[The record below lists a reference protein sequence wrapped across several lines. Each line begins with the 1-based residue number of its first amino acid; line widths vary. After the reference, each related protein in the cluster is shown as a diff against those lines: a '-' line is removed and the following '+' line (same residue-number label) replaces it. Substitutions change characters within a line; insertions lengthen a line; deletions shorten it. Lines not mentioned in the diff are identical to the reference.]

1 MKILIAEDD
10 NLSRASI
17 SNLLKEVGHNVTE
30 CRNGCEALKIFNENG
45 DIDLIISDIKMP
57 EIDGIELLKKVKET
71 RREKPVEVVLFTG
84 FGDMRSAIEAVRCG
98 AYDYILKPINIEELI
113 KAIERLEERN
123 TLRLENEKLS
133 QKIAVAEKLTEETK
147 EEMQL
152 LKNAYCH
159 AIGLDQIGV
168 FSDTLKKILNEAQ
181 KLHTDRS
188 IPVLIEGDTGT
199 GKEVI
204 ARYVHYGKEDFT
216 APFIDINCAAISP
229 SVFESELFGYEAGSF
244 TGGLSKGQ
252 KGKFDIA
259 SGGTLFLDEI
269 AEMPIDLQAKLL
281 RVIQEKEFY
290 RIGGLKKIKT
300 DVRIICATNLNIE
313 EKVKEQKFRQDLY
326 FRLNVGRIFIPP
338 LADRPEEILPL
349 ANLFLLN
356 FSASKKKNFTG
367 ISSEA
372 QKMLLSYNWPGNIRE
387 LKNIIERI
395 VLMSDEKTLGEQH
408 LEVLLKNPRGGPSQ
422 DLSKKPIQSGKI
434 DIKNFELPEKSL
446 DLERFNMEI
455 IKKALEINNGNKSDT
470 ANYLGISR
478 RSLYCKLKHIP
489 EE

>member
-1 MKILIAEDD
+1 LKILIAEDD
-10 NLSRASI
+10 NLSRAGI
-17 SNLLKEVGHNVTE
+17 SGLLKDIGHSVIE
-30 CRNGCEALKIFNENG
+30 CGNGCDALEAFSNNG
-45 DIDLIISDIKMP
+45 DLDLVISDIKMP
-57 EIDGIELLKKVKET
+57 GINGIELLKKVKEA
-71 RREKPVEVVLFTG
+71 RREIHPEVILFTG
-84 FGDMRSAIEAVRCG
+84 FGDMTSAIDAIRSG

-123 TLRLENEKLS
+123 ALRRRNEELS
-133 QKIAVAEKLTEETK
+133 QKVAVAEKLTEDTK

-168 FSDTLKKILNEAQ
+168 FSNTLKKILAEAR

-204 ARYVHYGKEDFT
+204 ARYIHYGKGELA

-229 SVFESELFGYEAGSF
+229 SIFESELFGYEAGSF

-259 SGGTLFLDEI
+259 AGGTLFLDEI

-290 RIGGLKKIKT
+290 RIGGLKKVKT
-300 DVRIICATNLNIE
+300 DVRIICATNLDIE

-326 FRLNVGRIFIPP
+326 FRLNVGRIFLPP
-338 LADRPEEILPL
+338 LKERSDEILPL
-349 ANLFLLN
+349 ARLFLKD
-356 FSASKKKNFTG
+356 FSASKKKNFTM
-367 ISSEA
+367 ISPEA
-372 QKMLLSYNWPGNIRE
+372 EKMLVSYNWPGNIRE

-395 VLMSDEKTLGEQH
+395 VLMSDDKTLGAGH
-408 LEVLLKNPRGGPSQ
+408 LEMLLKNARGESQ
-422 DLSKKPIQSGKI
+422 DISKNVKKTAKI
-434 DIKNFELPEKSL
+434 DIKDFELPEKGL
-446 DLERFNMEI
+446 DLELFNIEI
-455 IKKALEINNGNKSDT
+455 IKKALEKNRGNKSDT

-478 RSLYCKLKHIP
+478 RSLYCKLKHIS

>member
-10 NLSRASI
+10 NLSRTSI
-17 SNLLKEVGHNVTE
+17 STLLKEIGHNVTE
-30 CRNGCEALKIFNENG
+30 CRNGREALKIFNDNSG
-45 DIDLIISDIKMP
+45 LDLIISDIKMP

-71 RREKPVEVVLFTG
+71 RHENHPEVVLFTG
-84 FGDMRSAIEAVRCG
+84 FGDMTSAIEAIRCG

-123 TLRLENEKLS
+123 ALRLENEKLS
-133 QKIAVAEKLTEETK
+133 QKIAAAEKLTEDTK

-181 KLHTDRS
+181 KLHAERS

-204 ARYVHYGKEDFT
+204 ARYIHYGTGELT

-229 SVFESELFGYEAGSF
+229 SIFESELFGYEAGSF

-326 FRLNVGRIFIPP
+326 FRLNVGRIFLPP
-338 LADRPEEILPL
+338 LADRPEEIMPL
-349 ANLFLLN
+349 ANLFLKD

-372 QKMLLSYNWPGNIRE
+372 EKMLLSYSWPGNIRE

-395 VLMSDEKTLGEQH
+395 VLMSDEKILGEQH
-408 LEVLLKNPRGGPSQ
+408 LEMLLKNPRGESQ
-422 DLSKKPIQSGKI
+422 GLSKKIKRSAKI
-434 DIKNFELPEKSL
+434 DIKDFELPEKGL
-446 DLERFNMEI
+446 DLELFNNEI
-455 IKKALEINNGNKSDT
+455 IKKAIEINHGNKSDT

-478 RSLYCKLKHIP
+478 RSLYCRLKHIP
-489 EE
+489 AE

>member
-17 SNLLKEVGHNVTE
+17 SGILKDIGHSVIE
-30 CRNGCEALKIFNENG
+30 CGDGREALKIFNKN
-45 DIDLIISDIKMP
+45 DDLDLIISDIKMP
-57 EIDGIELLKKVKET
+57 GIDGIELLKKVKEA
-71 RREKPVEVVLFTG
+71 RHENHSEVILFTG
-84 FGDMRSAIEAVRCG
+84 FGDMHSAIDAIRSG

-113 KAIERLEERN
+113 KAVERLEERN
-123 TLRLENEKLS
+123 ALRLQNEMLS
-133 QKIAVAEKLTEETK
+133 QKVAVAEKLTEDTR

-168 FSDTLKKILNEAQ
+168 FSDTLKKILAEAQ

-204 ARYVHYGKEDFT
+204 ARYIHYGKGELT

-259 SGGTLFLDEI
+259 AGGTLFLDEI

-300 DVRIICATNLNIE
+300 DVRIICATNLDIE
-313 EKVKEQKFRQDLY
+313 EKVKENKFRPDLY
-326 FRLNVGRIFIPP
+326 FRLNVGRIFLPP
-338 LADRPEEILPL
+338 LADRPDEILPL
-349 ANLFLLN
+349 ARLFLKD
-356 FSASKKKNFTG
+356 FSASKKKNFTR
-367 ISSEA
+367 ISPEA
-372 QKMLLSYNWPGNIRE
+372 EKMLVSYKWPGNIRE

-395 VLMSDEKTLGEQH
+395 VLMSDEKILDAGH
-408 LEVLLKNPRGGPSQ
+408 LEILLKNARGGSHE
-422 DLSKKPIQSGKI
+422 LSKKPKQTAKI
-434 DIKNFELPEKSL
+434 DIKDFELPEKGL
-446 DLERFNMEI
+446 DLELFNTEI
-455 IKKALEINNGNKSDT
+455 IKKALELNGGNKSDT

-478 RSLYCKLKHIP
+478 RSLYCKLKHITK
-489 EE
+489 E

>member
-17 SNLLKEVGHNVTE
+17 SNILKEIGHNVAD
-30 CRNGCEALKIFNENG
+30 CRNGCEALKILNESG
-45 DIDLIISDIKMP
+45 DFDLIISDIKMP
-57 EIDGIELLKKVKET
+57 ETGGIELLKKVKET
-71 RREKPVEVVLFTG
+71 HHKNCPEVILFTG
-84 FGDMRSAIEAVRCG
+84 FGDMNSAIDAIRCG

-123 TLRLENEKLS
+123 TLRSENEKLS
-133 QKIAVAEKLTEETK
+133 RKITVAEKLTEETK

-152 LKNAYCH
+152 LKSAYCH

-168 FSDTLKKILNEAQ
+168 FSNTFKKILAEAQ

-204 ARYVHYGKEDFT
+204 ARYIHYGKGELT

-326 FRLNVGRIFIPP
+326 FRLNVGRVFLPS
-338 LADRPEEILPL
+338 LKDRPEEILPL
-349 ANLFLLN
+349 ARLFLKN
-356 FSASKKKNFTG
+356 FSASKNKNFTG
-367 ISSEA
+367 ISSDAE
-372 QKMLLSYNWPGNIRE
+372 KMLVSYNWPGNIRE

-395 VLMSDEKTLGEQH
+395 VLMSDEKILGVEH
-408 LEVLLKNPRGGPSQ
+408 LEILLKNARGESQ
-422 DLSKKPIQSGKI
+422 SLSEKPMRDVII
-434 DIKNFELPEKSL
+434 DIKDFRLPENGL
-446 DLERFNMEI
+446 DLERLNKEI
-455 IKKALEINNGNKSDT
+455 IKKALELNAGNKSDT

-478 RSLYCKLKHIP
+478 RSLYCKLKHIS
-489 EE
+489 